1 MKLVKPGSIFRL
13 LSSMSIY
20 EDDYVASIL
29 LAQRELFPGYLCGKF
44 SPKVESE
51 YGTSQPDL
59 VLVDKRYRNWFV
71 VEVEL
76 EHHSLRGHV
85 EPQIRRLM
93 NGIYTNAHAVDI
105 HRCFPDASLHA
116 IGRLV
121 RSAQPEIVVIAPDM
135 RPRWIP
141 ILKSLGA
148 TLMVFQ
154 VYENDHGERVYAV
167 DGEEI
172 TRFEDHVIGTAT
184 RTAAMRTA
192 LRLSGV
198 SEDDL
203 SAGIDLLFNDE
214 LTRWKVVR
222 AGADVLLLP
231 RDRCPLPEAFT
242 ESYQITS
249 VDDGTWRLE
258 SIGN

>member
-1 MKLVKPGSIFRL
+1 
-13 LSSMSIY
+13 
-20 EDDYVASIL
+20 
-29 LAQRELFPGYLCGKF
+29 
-44 SPKVESE
+44 
-51 YGTSQPDL
+51 
-59 VLVDKRYRNWFV
+59 
-71 VEVEL
+71 
-76 EHHSLRGHV
+76 
-85 EPQIRRLM
+85 
-93 NGIYTNAHAVDI
+93 
-105 HRCFPDASLHA
+105 
-116 IGRLV
+116 
-121 RSAQPEIVVIAPDM
+121 
-135 RPRWIP
+135 
-141 ILKSLGA
+141 
-148 TLMVFQ
+148 
-154 VYENDHGERVYAV
+154 
-167 DGEEI
+167 
-172 TRFEDHVIGTAT
+172 
-184 RTAAMRTA
+184 MRTA